1 MAYNSSFTG
10 AEIESRLLKVVTATG
25 ATTSAAGKTGLVP
38 APGAGTINKVLYG
51 DMIWK
56 NLYTEINGSILQVT
70 SASSDDLSNIMGGV
84 EGFNAT
90 YNDIKAGKIV
100 VLNLRL
106 GGDDDFMIQADRSMA
121 MSDSTEGKTI
131 LFSVEWRR
139 YGVNLSTNNIFS
151 IQVKEDVPEVKT
163 VDVAIFENE
172 TGTLSSLDYQTIV
185 DAYNAKST
193 IAIYGDNYAPMVIG
207 FDADNDQYS
216 VVLTVMVYSSN
227 SYRVVYLRAD
237 IKSDKTYT
245 MSQSAFDFAP
255 DHIKLLDFLGAT
267 ATVSTLVNLP
277 NKHNIIANVT
287 AATNLSVVSGMM
299 TGTELQV
306 RVNNTTASDIVQT
319 LPNTGNYQS
328 MYGTS
333 VTIPANSFIELNIWY
348 IGGKYV
354 IRVGE
359 NS

>member
-10 AEIESRLLKVVTATG
+10 AEIESRLSKVVAATG
-25 ATTSAAGKTGLVP
+25 ATASAAGKTGLVP
-38 APGAGTINKVLYG
+38 APDAGSINKVLYG

-56 NLYTEINGSILQVT
+56 DFYTEINGSILQVT

-90 YNDIKAGKIV
+90 YNDIKAGKII
-100 VLNLRL
+100 VLNLSND
-106 GGDDDFMIQADRSMA
+106 GDLVIQADRSMA
-121 MSDSTEGKTI
+121 MSDSTEGKFI

-139 YGVNLSTNNIFS
+139 YGINLSTDNIFS
-151 IQVKEDVPEVKT
+151 IQVEEDVPEVKT
-163 VDVAIFENE
+163 VDVTIFEGE
-172 TGTLSSLDYQTIV
+172 TGTLSGLDYQTIV

-207 FDADNDQYS
+207 FDADNDKYI
-216 VVLTVMVYSSN
+216 VVLTVMVYLSN
-227 SYRVVYLRAD
+227 FYRMIYLRAD

-245 MSQSAFDFAP
+245 VSQSAFDFAP
-255 DHIKLLDFLGAT
+255 DHIEYLDFLAAT

-299 TGTELQV
+299 AGTELQV
-306 RVNNTTASDIVQT
+306 RVNNTTTSDIVQT

-359 NS
+359 NA